1 VIIMANTYQYGDK
14 EYTRQQVIDYGRTH
28 YPKLY
33 WIKRGIGIASLASAA
48 LLLILIFVI
57 GEVTINEVGR
67 EYANL
72 YYGDTRMIAYY
83 IGITLDALIGI
94 GLIIS
99 SFAKPTDEQC
109 FIHGEKCLRQIAQD
123 RAYFHK
129 SSDDRQDF

>member
-1 VIIMANTYQYGDK
+1 MANTYQYGDK
-14 EYTRQQVIDYGRTH
+14 EYTRQQVIDYGREH

-57 GEVTINEVGR
+57 GEVTIREVGR

-72 YYGDTRMIAYY
+72 YYGDARMIAYY

-123 RAYFHK
+123 RAYFRK

>member
-1 VIIMANTYQYGDK
+1 MASTYQYGDK
-14 EYTRQQVIDYGRTH
+14 EYTRQQVIDYGRAH

-57 GEVTINEVGR
+57 GEITIREVGR

-72 YYGDTRMIAYY
+72 YYGDARMIAYY

-109 FIHGEKCLRQIAQD
+109 FIHGEKCLKQIAQD

>member
-1 VIIMANTYQYGDK
+1 MPNTYQYGDK
-14 EYTRQQVIDYGRTH
+14 EYTRQQVIDYGRAH

-57 GEVTINEVGR
+57 GEVTIREVGR

-72 YYGDTRMIAYY
+72 SYGDARMIAYY

>member
-1 VIIMANTYQYGDK
+1 MANTYQYGDK
-14 EYTRQQVIDYGRTH
+14 EYTRQQVIDYGREH
-28 YPKLY
+28 YPKFY

-57 GEVTINEVGR
+57 GEVTIREVGR

-72 YYGDTRMIAYY
+72 YYGDARMIAYY

-109 FIHGEKCLRQIAQD
+109 FIHGEKCLKQIAQD

>member
-1 VIIMANTYQYGDK
+1 MASTYQYGDR
-14 EYTRQQVIDYGRTH
+14 EYTRQQVSDYGRAH
-28 YPKLY
+28 YPKFY

-57 GEVTINEVGR
+57 GEMTINEVGR

-72 YYGDTRMIAYY
+72 YYGDTRMIAYF

-109 FIHGEKCLRQIAQD
+109 FIHGEKCLKQIAQD
-123 RAYFHK
+123 RAYF
-129 SSDDRQDF
+129 RRNEEQQ

>member
-1 VIIMANTYQYGDK
+1 MANTYQYGDK
-14 EYTRQQVIDYGRTH
+14 EYTRQQVIDYGRAH

-57 GEVTINEVGR
+57 GEMTINEAGR

-72 YYGDTRMIAYY
+72 YYGDARIIAYF
-83 IGITLDALIGI
+83 IAISIDALIGI

>member
-1 VIIMANTYQYGDK
+1 MASTYQFGDK
-14 EYTRQQVIDYGRTH
+14 EYTRQQVIDYGRAH

-48 LLLILIFVI
+48 LLLIIIFVI
-57 GEVTINEVGR
+57 GEMTINEVGR

-72 YYGDTRMIAYY
+72 YYGDARMIAYF
-83 IGITLDALIGI
+83 IGITLDAIIGI

-109 FIHGEKCLRQIAQD
+109 FMHGEKCLRQIAQD
-123 RAYFHK
+123 REYFHRN
-129 SSDDRQDF
+129 SDNRQDF

>member
-1 VIIMANTYQYGDK
+1 MPNTYQYGDK
-14 EYTRQQVIDYGRTH
+14 EYTRQQVIDYGRAH

-33 WIKRGIGIASLASAA
+33 WIKRGIGIASLASSV
-48 LLLILIFVI
+48 LLLIFIFAI
-57 GEVTINEVGR
+57 SEMTINEIGR
-67 EYANL
+67 EHANL
-72 YYGDTRMIAYY
+72 IYGDPKMVAYFVA
-83 IGITLDALIGI
+83 IGLDMLIGI
-94 GLIIS
+94 VLFVS

>member
-1 VIIMANTYQYGDK
+1 MPNTYQYGDK

-57 GEVTINEVGR
+57 GEVTIREVGR

-72 YYGDTRMIAYY
+72 YYGDARMIAYY

>member
-1 VIIMANTYQYGDK
+1 MANTYQYGDK
-14 EYTRQQVIDYGRTH
+14 EYTRQQVIDYGRAH

-48 LLLILIFVI
+48 LLLILIFVV
-57 GEVTINEVGR
+57 GEMTINEAGR

-72 YYGDTRMIAYY
+72 YYDDARMVAYFVGIAIDTI
-83 IGITLDALIGI
+83 IGFILI
-94 GLIIS
+94 LS

-123 RAYFHK
+123 RAYFHRN
-129 SSDDRQDF
+129 SNDRQDF

>member
-1 VIIMANTYQYGDK
+1 MASTYQYGDK
-14 EYTRQQVIDYGRTH
+14 EYTRQQVIDYGRSH
-28 YPKLY
+28 YPKYY

-48 LLLILIFVI
+48 LLLILIFVL
-57 GEVTINEVGR
+57 GEITIREVGR

-72 YYGDTRMIAYY
+72 YYGDARMVAYFVGIAIDAI
-83 IGITLDALIGI
+83 IGFILI
-94 GLIIS
+94 LF

-109 FIHGEKCLRQIAQD
+109 FIHGEKCLKQIAQD